1 MFSMLQASA
10 VLHKSV
16 VVGDTFIVF
25 TCCESIEKETHRL
38 KTLATFMEVNKS
50 KILFLYNT
58 LSIIPHA
65 VIGRSPFMVRVLRSR
80 LLLLPQR

>member
-1 MFSMLQASA
+1 MFSVLQSSA

-16 VVGDTFIVF
+16 VLGDTFIVF
-25 TCCESIEKETHRL
+25 TCCESVEKETHRL

-50 KILFLYNT
+50 KIFLYNT
-58 LSIIPHA
+58 LSIISHA
-65 VIGRSPFMVRVLRSR
+65 VIGCSPFMVRILRSR